1 MTEYGFYALITVIL
15 FFKML
20 ANSVVQGRA
29 RTSSKTFPNPG
40 RREYSSERPRRRLM
54 NCRS

>member
-15 FFKML
+15 FFKMV

-29 RTSSKTFPNPG
+29 RTGAKAFT
-40 RREYSSERPRRRLM
+40 EPRRRAVL
-54 NCRS
+54 RSASTRG

>member
-15 FFKML
+15 FFKMV

-29 RTSSKTFPNPG
+29 PNKLKDIYEPG
-40 RREYSSERPRRRLM
+40 RRAVL
-54 NCRS
+54 RSASTRG